1 MTYLFSLLSVR
12 RANLWIGGFL
22 VGLLVLIAAVD
33 LVYTPYNP
41 VDVDLYARYAAPSA
55 AHWFGTDAFGRDV
68 LSRIMAGASLSLM
81 VSVAS
86 VVLAL
91 AAGTLIGAIFGYV
104 GGWPDRL
111 AGMLVDALMAF
122 PGLLLALGIMT
133 VLGPSKWGVVLALG
147 LAYTPSVS
155 RIARGA
161 VLSLRMRDYVEASR
175 TMGNREAWTFV
186 RHVLP
191 HCVQPLLI
199 FSTSLFGSALL
210 AESALSFLGL
220 GVPAPEP
227 TWGGMLADGRS
238 AIDQAFW
245 VVLFP
250 GAAISLALFGIN
262 LLGDAVRDLL
272 DPRLKEVK

>member
-1 MTYLFSLLSVR
+1 MNLLSHSNKR
-12 RANLWIGGFL
+12 TNLVIGITL
-22 VGLLVLIAAVD
+22 VGLLLAIALIN

-41 VDVDLYARYAAPSA
+41 TDVDIHARYAAPSMQ
-55 AHWFGTDAFGRDV
+55 HFFGTDEFGRDV
-68 LSRIMAGASLSLM
+68 LSRIMAGAGVSTT
-81 VSVAS
+81 VSVCS
-86 VVLAL
+86 VLFAL
-91 AAGTLIGAIFGYV
+91 FFGTSIGVVCGYT
-104 GGWPDRL
+104 GGWFDRI
-111 AGMLVDALMAF
+111 AAMLIDSLMAF

-133 VLGPSKWGVVLALG
+133 ILGPSKWGVVLALG

-161 VLSLRMRDYVEASR
+161 ALSLRQRDFVISSQ
-175 TMGNREAWTFV
+175 TMGNSGVWTML

-191 HCVQPLLI
+191 HCIAPLLV

-227 TWGGMLADGRS
+227 TWGGMLADGRA
-238 AIDQAFW
+238 AINQAIW

-262 LLGDAVRDLL
+262 MLGDGVRDLL
-272 DPRLKEVK
+272 DPRMKGVLR

>member
-1 MTYLFSLLSVR
+1 MISLH
-12 RANLWIGGFL
+12 RANLWIGGIL

-41 VDVDLYARYAAPSA
+41 LDVDLYARYAAPSMQ
-55 AHWFGTDAFGRDV
+55 HWFGTDAFGRDV
-68 LSRIMAGASLSLM
+68 LSRLMAGAGVSITVSL
-81 VSVAS
+81 AS
-86 VVLAL
+86 VLLAL
-91 AAGTLIGAIFGYV
+91 AGGTLIGAICGYV
-104 GGWPDRL
+104 GGWLDRI
-111 AGMLVDALMAF
+111 AGMFVDALMAF

-161 VLSLRMRDYVEASR
+161 VLSLRTRDYVVASR
-175 TMGNREAWTFV
+175 TMGNSEAWTFV

-238 AIDQAFW
+238 AIEQAFW
-245 VVLFP
+245 LVLFP
-250 GAAISLALFGIN
+250 GTAISLALFGIN

-272 DPRLKEVK
+272 DPRMKEAK

>member
-1 MTYLFSLLSVR
+1 MSSPLKRAR
-12 RANLWIGGFL
+12 RTNLVIGATL
-22 VGLLVLIAAVD
+22 VGLLLLLALVD
-33 LVYTPYNP
+33 LVYTPYGP
-41 VDVDLYARYAAPSA
+41 LDVDIHTRYAAPSWH
-55 AHWFGTDAFGRDV
+55 HWFGTDEFGRDV
-68 LSRIMAGASLSLM
+68 LSRIMAGAG
-81 VSVAS
+81 VSFTVSICS
-86 VVLAL
+86 VLFAL
-91 AAGTLIGAIFGYV
+91 LAGTSIGVICGYASGWCDRIASLLI
-104 GGWPDRL
+104 DS
-111 AGMLVDALMAF
+111 LMAF

-133 VLGPSKWGVVLALG
+133 VVGPSKWGVVVALG

-161 VLSLRMRDYVEASR
+161 ALSLRERDFVVASR
-175 TMGNREAWTFV
+175 TMGNSGGWTVV

-191 HCVQPLLI
+191 HCVAPLLV

-238 AIDQAFW
+238 AIEQAVW
-245 VVLFP
+245 LVLFP

-262 LLGDAVRDLL
+262 LFGDGVRDLL
-272 DPRLKEVK
+272 DPRMKGVM

>member
-1 MTYLFSLLSVR
+1 MPSSPKRAR
-12 RANLWIGGFL
+12 RANLMIGAVL
-22 VGLLVLIAAVD
+22 VGLLLLIAVVN
-33 LVYTPYNP
+33 LVYTPYSP
-41 VDVDLYARYAAPSA
+41 LDVNIHARYAPPSLD
-55 AHWFGTDAFGRDV
+55 HWFGTDEFGRDI
-68 LSRIMAGASLSLM
+68 LSRIMSGAGVSTT
-81 VSVAS
+81 VSVCS
-86 VVLAL
+86 VLFAL
-91 AAGTLIGAIFGYV
+91 LAGTSIGAVCGYA
-104 GGWPDRL
+104 GGWFDRL
-111 AGMLVDALMAF
+111 AAMLIDALMAF

-133 VLGPSKWGVVLALG
+133 VVGPSKWGVVVALG

-161 VLSLRMRDYVEASR
+161 ALSLRQRDFVVASQ
-175 TMGNREAWTFV
+175 TMGNSGAWTLL

-191 HCVQPLLI
+191 HCVAPLLV

-227 TWGGMLADGRS
+227 TWGGMLADGRT
-238 AIDQAFW
+238 AIDQAIW

-262 LLGDAVRDLL
+262 LFGDGVRDLL
-272 DPRLKEVK
+272 DPRMKAGM

>member
-1 MTYLFSLLSVR
+1 M
-12 RANLWIGGFL
+12 IGAVL
-22 VGLLVLIAAVD
+22 VGLLLLIAVVN
-33 LVYTPYNP
+33 LVYTPYGP
-41 VDVDLYARYAAPSA
+41 LDVNIHARYAPPSLQ
-55 AHWFGTDAFGRDV
+55 HWFGTDEFGRDI
-68 LSRIMAGASLSLM
+68 LSRIMSGAGVSTT
-81 VSVAS
+81 VSVCS
-86 VVLAL
+86 VLFAL
-91 AAGTLIGAIFGYV
+91 LAGTSIGAVCGYA
-104 GGWPDRL
+104 GGWFDRV
-111 AGMLVDALMAF
+111 AAMLIDALMAF

-133 VLGPSKWGVVLALG
+133 VVGPSKWGVVIALG

-161 VLSLRMRDYVEASR
+161 ALSLRQRDFVVASQ
-175 TMGNREAWTFV
+175 TMGNSGAWTLL

-191 HCVQPLLI
+191 HCVAPLLV

-227 TWGGMLADGRS
+227 TWGGMLADGRT
-238 AIDQAFW
+238 AIDQAIW

-262 LLGDAVRDLL
+262 LFGDGVRDLL
-272 DPRLKEVK
+272 DPRMKGGM

>member
-1 MTYLFSLLSVR
+1 MPSSPKRTR
-12 RANLWIGGFL
+12 RTNLVIGAVL
-22 VGLLVLIAAVD
+22 VGLLLLIAVVN
-33 LVYTPYNP
+33 LVYTPYGP
-41 VDVDLYARYAAPSA
+41 LDVDIHARYAPPSLH
-55 AHWFGTDAFGRDV
+55 HWFGTDEFGRDI
-68 LSRIMAGASLSLM
+68 LSRIMSGAGVSTT
-81 VSVAS
+81 VSVCS
-86 VVLAL
+86 VLFAL
-91 AAGTLIGAIFGYV
+91 LAGTSIGAVCGYA
-104 GGWPDRL
+104 GGWFDRL
-111 AGMLVDALMAF
+111 AAMLIDALMAF

-133 VLGPSKWGVVLALG
+133 VVGPSKWGVVIALG

-161 VLSLRMRDYVEASR
+161 ALSLRQRDYVVASQ
-175 TMGNREAWTFV
+175 TMGNSGAWTLL

-191 HCVQPLLI
+191 HCVAPLLV

-227 TWGGMLADGRS
+227 TWGGMLADGRT
-238 AIDQAFW
+238 AIDQAIW

-262 LLGDAVRDLL
+262 LFGDGVRDLL
-272 DPRLKEVK
+272 DPRMKGGM

>member
-1 MTYLFSLLSVR
+1 MPSSPKRTR
-12 RANLWIGGFL
+12 RTNLVIGAVL
-22 VGLLVLIAAVD
+22 VGLLLLIAVVN
-33 LVYTPYNP
+33 LVYTPYGP
-41 VDVDLYARYAAPSA
+41 LDVNIHARYAPPSLQ
-55 AHWFGTDAFGRDV
+55 HWFGTDEFGRDI
-68 LSRIMAGASLSLM
+68 LSRIMSGAGVSTT
-81 VSVAS
+81 VSVCS
-86 VVLAL
+86 VLFALLAR
-91 AAGTLIGAIFGYV
+91 TSIGAICGYA
-104 GGWPDRL
+104 GGWFDRL
-111 AGMLVDALMAF
+111 AAMLIDALMAF

-133 VLGPSKWGVVLALG
+133 VVGPSKWGVVVALG

-161 VLSLRMRDYVEASR
+161 ALSLRQRDFVVASQ
-175 TMGNREAWTFV
+175 TMGNSGAWTLL

-191 HCVQPLLI
+191 HCVAPLLV

-227 TWGGMLADGRS
+227 TWGGMLADGRT
-238 AIDQAFW
+238 AIDQAIW

-262 LLGDAVRDLL
+262 LFGDGVRDLL
-272 DPRLKEVK
+272 DPRMKGGM